1 MSVDL
6 KLQTPRLTLVPLS
19 AAQLRLALQ
28 DVNLLAKDIVLP
40 LVPGLVTPPVRRAIT
55 MKLAKISNAPP
66 VDLPW
71 YTYWLI
77 IVEQDGVRTGAGMV
91 GFKGV
96 PDDAGS
102 VEIGYGID
110 SAFRGKGYMT
120 EAVQAMIDW
129 AFHRDGWQMVTA
141 CGVLKTNPAS
151 SHVLLNAGMVLS
163 GEDRESF
170 CYKITRESWEKAK
183 Y

>member
-1 MSVDL
+1 MSIDL

-28 DVNLLAKDIVLP
+28 NVNLLAKDIVLP
-40 LVPGLVTPPVRRAIT
+40 LVPELVTPPVRRAIT

-77 IVEQDGVRTGAGMV
+77 ILEEDGVRTGAGMV

-102 VEIGYGID
+102 VEIGYDID

-129 AFHRDGWQMVTA
+129 AFQRDGCQMITA
-141 CGVLKTNPAS
+141 CSVLKTNPAS

-163 GEDRESF
+163 GEDEESF
-170 CYKITRESWEKAK
+170 SYQISREAWKD
-183 Y
+183 